1 MNIFRAISII
11 VSVVL
16 LAALHTARSQP
27 YTWTTIAGSPQQ
39 IGFADGTNSDTRFG
53 HFLAIAADNNG
64 DVFVGDTENRVL
76 RKVTHVGTDWVVT
89 TLAGGGSPHP
99 PPLGSNGTNRDAV
112 LRPSGIALD
121 QAGNLFVAEGGGN
134 GIRKITQI
142 GTNWVVTTIAGVIGA
157 SGAVDGTNDQA
168 RFNGTTGI
176 AIDSNTNLY
185 VADLLNQTIRKL
197 TPEGTNWVVTTIAG
211 LAGNIGSADGTNSN
225 ARFNNPYNVAVDRSN
240 NVYVADTYNATV
252 RKIVPIG
259 TNWVV
264 TTIAGKAG
272 VFAHVDGFG
281 EDARFCGIGGITV
294 DRAGRLY
301 VAESCN
307 YTIRKLTPVGTNWLV
322 TTLGGL
328 PGVSGTQDG
337 TGSSA
342 RFYPWNVTVDDAGI
356 LYVADEWNYT
366 VRRGEI
372 AMYLRTARAANQLI
386 LSWPNSA
393 TNYVLETTSDLTF
406 PWTPLTDG
414 VGIFADDF
422 VLTNAIGAGSAF
434 FRLRKF

>member
-1 MNIFRAISII
+1 MNIFRGIFI
-11 VSVVL
+11 VASVVL
-16 LAALHTARSQP
+16 LCPLHKARSQP

-39 IGFADGTNSDTRFG
+39 IGFADGTNSETRFG
-53 HFLAIAADNNG
+53 HFLAIAADKNG
-64 DVFVGDTENRVL
+64 DVFVGDTQNRVL
-76 RKVTHVGTDWVVT
+76 RKVTHIGADWVVT
-89 TLAGGGSPHP
+89 TLVGGGIPSDA
-99 PPLGSNGTNRDAV
+99 GADGTNRNAV
-112 LRPSGIALD
+112 LDPCGIALD
-121 QAGNLFVAEGGGN
+121 QAGNLFIADGN
-134 GIRKITQI
+134 DNAIRKITTV
-142 GTNWVVTTIAGVIGA
+142 GTNWIVTTIAGVLGANGA
-157 SGAVDGTNDQA
+157 SDGTNDQA
-168 RFNGTTGI
+168 RFYLPTGI

-185 VADLLNQTIRKL
+185 VADLLDQTIRKL

-225 ARFNNPYNVAVDRSN
+225 ARFNNPYNVAVDSSG

-281 EDARFCGIGGITV
+281 EDARFCGIGGISV

-342 RFYPWNVTVDDAGI
+342 RFYPWNVTVDDTGV

-372 AMYLRTARAANQLI
+372 AMYLRTARAANQFI

-393 TNYVLETTSDLTF
+393 TNHVLETTRELTS
-406 PWTPLTDG
+406 PWTPLTN
-414 VGIFADDF
+414 GIGTFADDL
-422 VLTNAIGAGSAF
+422 VITNSTEAGAAF
-434 FRLRKF
+434 FRLRKL